1 MEQTLVQRGTRTG
14 RWEQGLGFRPGRHVI
29 CRGYKPI
36 GTQSVETVTT
46 ATGSWIAAVED
57 AAERLGFGM
66 WRSRSVVTLVVLET
80 LEMIRI
86 AGSRDAVIR
95 NAGDR
100 RVPTE
105 MVMIVRVGRLGI
117 RVRIVVLLAV
127 LRGMVVKIRMTT
139 RRIPMPVSTTKNR
152 NDMTGS
158 LTRSGEV
165 NFSSQVIGFGERERT
180 ERKATCGV
188 KWRSMHG
195 VLR

>member
-14 RWEQGLGFRPGRHVI
+14 RWKRGLGFRPGRHI
-29 CRGYKPI
+29 ISRGYKPI

-46 ATGSWIAAVED
+46 ATGSWIAAVAYETG
-57 AAERLGFGM
+57 RLGLEM
-66 WRSRSVVTLVVLET
+66 WRSHYVVSMVVLET

-86 AGSRDAVIR
+86 AGSPDAVIR

-100 RVPTE
+100 KVPTE
-105 MVMIVRVGRLGI
+105 MVMIVRVGCLGI
-117 RVRIVVLLAV
+117 RVGIVVLLV
-127 LRGMVVKIRMTT
+127 VIRGMVVEVRMTT
-139 RRIPMPVSTTKNR
+139 RRIPILVPTMKSR

-158 LTRSGEV
+158 LTRSGEAS
-165 NFSSQVIGFGERERT
+165 FSSQVIGFKERGRT
-180 ERKATCGV
+180 DRKVICGV